1 MPDLYCPECGSKSL
15 QIFGYGTER
24 LEETLESHFKDVE
37 IIRIDRDTTTKKKDF
52 EKYLE
57 KIQSGQSCIIIGT
70 QMLAKGHDFPNL
82 TLVGIL
88 DIDLGLISIDYRAS
102 EKLAQLLI
110 QVSGRSGRAE
120 SPGEVVVQTRLP
132 DHPIFSHILKSK
144 YMSYANLLIKERETA
159 DLPPYSYQ
167 AIIGANS
174 KEARFSEE
182 FLYEVKNLFEKFKLE
197 NLIIWGPA
205 PGGIAKKNNRF
216 YFNLHIQSKDR
227 EELHKSLKS
236 FMNNLN
242 HIKVNTRVRWT
253 LDVDPIEY

>member
-1 MPDLYCPECGSKSL
+1 MRLPYVYHRGINRLRCHHCSDEKMPDLYCPECGSKSL

-52 EKYLE
+52 ERYLE
-57 KIQSGQSCIIIGT
+57 RIQSDDPCIIIGT

-120 SPGEVVVQTRLP
+120 SPGEVVVQPGFRITQFFLTY
-132 DHPIFSHILKSK
+132 SK
-144 YMSYANLLIKERETA
+144 INI
-159 DLPPYSYQ
+159 
-167 AIIGANS
+167 
-174 KEARFSEE
+174 
-182 FLYEVKNLFEKFKLE
+182 
-197 NLIIWGPA
+197 
-205 PGGIAKKNNRF
+205 
-216 YFNLHIQSKDR
+216 
-227 EELHKSLKS
+227 
-236 FMNNLN
+236 
-242 HIKVNTRVRWT
+242 
-253 LDVDPIEY
+253 